1 MNFMRSI
8 IVAGIT
14 MFIISCGQ
22 ENENKAEK
30 ETQLAEKEINGN
42 EKFKIKEAALHAV
55 FIHYDKL
62 SSALVAKDA
71 EAARLAANT
80 IAEAAGNLE
89 ALEFMLAPS
98 KAIASSSD
106 LKVQREH
113 YSALSNAYI
122 EKIKTSGMESGVLYI
137 DFCPMALNDKGGYWL
152 STENK
157 VINPY
162 YGDEMLHCGSVVDS
176 VK

>member
-1 MNFMRSI
+1 
-8 IVAGIT
+8 
-14 MFIISCGQ
+14 
-22 ENENKAEK
+22 
-30 ETQLAEKEINGN
+30 
-42 EKFKIKEAALHAV
+42 
-55 FIHYDKL
+55 
-62 SSALVAKDA
+62 SSAVVAKDA

-80 IAEAAGNLE
+80 IAEAARNLE

-98 KAIASSSD
+98 QAIASSSD

-122 EKIKTSGMESGVLYI
+122 EKIKTSGIESGILHI
-137 DFCPMALNDKGGYWL
+137 EFCPMALNDKGGYWL

-162 YGDEMLHCGSVVDS
+162 YGDEMLHCGTVVDS